1 MKRFGKD
8 YGSIAKHVRTK
19 DHVQV
24 RSKIRISLGHKGF
37 PKIKLAKPSE
47 LWTDS
52 EKETYVKIIK
62 KHG

>member
-8 YGSIAKHVRTK
+8 YVSIAKHVRTK
-19 DHVQV
+19 DRVQV
-24 RSKIRISLGHKGF
+24 SNKIRISLEHKGF